1 MRTHRFFSFTLA
13 LAAFLLPWNA
23 NVQAQSEAVTPVG
36 SINIVKEVKPP
47 ILQRQGEV
55 VFVEPSGNRT
65 IDAFEQCTLR
75 LTVKNNGMGD
85 GYGLKARI
93 RTKSNVP
100 GITIKDNAAL
110 PVIKVGDTY
119 TVEFPIT
126 ANMNTA
132 DGTAD
137 FLLGIDEPNG
147 FNLPEVAIKVPTR
160 AFQAPMV
167 EFRGHTIEGGPL
179 ALERIKSYT
188 MQVLVQNTG
197 RGEAERVNV
206 SMYLPDSVYQLEEV
220 EGLHDAQL
228 ASGQSHT
235 VKFTFA
241 VSQSYK
247 QSTLPVTIRISERYG
262 RYSKDGQIT
271 FNLRNRPVDTLI
283 VEPTGDTG
291 IVVTKDTLGTLGSDV
306 DRDIP
311 RVAANNSTLH
321 VMIIA
326 NEKYSDEKNVSTA
339 LSDGRMMMRYCVH
352 TLGIPQKNVQLME
365 NRTSVQ
371 MKGDVE
377 DFCRTMRV
385 NEGDRFYF
393 FYYGHGMRNMDP
405 TIADAY
411 LIPVDGTS
419 LRLEQTGVS
428 RNWMMKQF
436 EKAKPN
442 QLVVCLES
450 CFSGA
455 TEIHDSLMAYS
466 KWSSGVRLVDDVKST
481 FTGNIVLI
489 TASSQAQTANAY
501 PSQKHNVFTY
511 ELLKALKNNKGEIN
525 WGEFFEGVKS
535 NTTRTA
541 QNVLHREQEPSITVS
556 STLGDAWKKWSVK

>member
-1 MRTHRFFSFTLA
+1 MKTHRIFSFTLA
-13 LAAFLLPWNA
+13 LAAFLMPWNA

-85 GYGLKARI
+85 SYGLKARI

-100 GITIKDNAAL
+100 GITIKDNVAL

-147 FNLPEVAIKVPTR
+147 FNLREVAIRVPTR
-160 AFQAPMV
+160 AFQTPLV
-167 EFRGHTIEGGPL
+167 EFRGHIIEGGPL
-179 ALERIKSYT
+179 ALERTYPYT

-206 SMYLPDSVYQLEEV
+206 SLGLPDGVYQVKEV
-220 EGLHDAQL
+220 DGLHDAKL

-235 VKFTFA
+235 VKFTFI
-241 VSQSYK
+241 VPQNYT
-247 QSTLPVTIRISERYG
+247 QNTLPVTIRISERYG

-271 FNLRNRPVDTLI
+271 FDLIPQKIDSLI
-283 VEPTGDTG
+283 VEPPDVTGQD
-291 IVVTKDTLGTLGSDV
+291 KDITIATLGSDV

-311 RVAANNSTLH
+311 RVKANNNTLH

-326 NEKYSDEKNVSTA
+326 NERYSDEKNVSTA
-339 LSDGRMMMRYCVH
+339 LSDGRMMKRYCVQI
-352 TLGIPQKNVQLME
+352 LGIPEKNVQLRE
-365 NRTSVQ
+365 NRTNAQ
-371 MKGDVE
+371 MKGDME
-377 DFCRTMRV
+377 DFCRTMRI
-385 NEGDRFYF
+385 NSGDRFYF
-393 FYYGHGMRNMDP
+393 FYYGHGMHSMDQDV
-405 TIADAY
+405 ADAY

-442 QLVVCLES
+442 RLVVCLES

-455 TEIHDSLMAYS
+455 TENDSMLAYS
-466 KWSSGVRLVDDVKST
+466 KGSSGVRLVDDVKGD

-501 PSQKHNVFTY
+501 PSKQHNVFTY
-511 ELLKALKNNKGEIN
+511 ELLKALKNNKGETN
-525 WGEFFEGVKS
+525 WGDFFKNVKE
-535 NTTRTA
+535 NTSRTA
-541 QNVLHREQEPSITVS
+541 WNELGREQEPSITIS
-556 STLGDAWKKWSVK
+556 STLGDAWKNWSVK